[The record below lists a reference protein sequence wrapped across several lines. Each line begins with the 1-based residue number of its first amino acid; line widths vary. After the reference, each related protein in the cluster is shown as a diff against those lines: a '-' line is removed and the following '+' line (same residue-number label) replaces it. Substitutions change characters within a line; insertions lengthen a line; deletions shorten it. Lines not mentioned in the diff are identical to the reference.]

1 MDIVGFFDVITKPEA
16 TLTRLRKNANTG
28 EAVKLYAIAGG
39 IFGLLLALMVVTV
52 SGIIGLTALTGN
64 QTGMM
69 GMLGGLGLL
78 SLIVLPILGALFFIL
93 IFGFQSG
100 LYFLVASLLG
110 GKGTFAHNI
119 FLNSRFFWPVFV
131 VNIITAV
138 LSVIPILGLL
148 IQLGWWIYAIY
159 LTVIWISI
167 ANGISKLRA
176 FVVWLIPSIVIL
188 GILFLIFGAVLLAT
202 IGAAGA
208 NLG

>member
-1 MDIVGFFDVITKPEA
+1 M
-16 TLTRLRKNANTG
+16 
-28 EAVKLYAIAGG
+28 
-39 IFGLLLALMVVTV
+39 
-52 SGIIGLTALTGN
+52 
-64 QTGMM
+64 
-69 GMLGGLGLL
+69 
-78 SLIVLPILGALFFIL
+78 
-93 IFGFQSG
+93 
-100 LYFLVASLLG
+100 
-110 GKGTFAHNI
+110 
-119 FLNSRFFWPVFV
+119 